1 MIPVQIIG
9 ASGLPAD
16 VLPGGRLVISAIAF
30 SEAQFQ
36 EMNVVDTAFNFYS
49 PKVGKRLVITGFIV
63 ETNKDIGP
71 DGASVVFYEADSADT
86 LTVDKTVLQ
95 FAMTKNTNRDPLPLH
110 LVITAGKFLNG
121 KTNDA
126 TVLATVLGY
135 EVKV

>member
-1 MIPVQIIG
+1 M
-9 ASGLPAD
+9 
-16 VLPGGRLVISAIAF
+16 ISAIAF